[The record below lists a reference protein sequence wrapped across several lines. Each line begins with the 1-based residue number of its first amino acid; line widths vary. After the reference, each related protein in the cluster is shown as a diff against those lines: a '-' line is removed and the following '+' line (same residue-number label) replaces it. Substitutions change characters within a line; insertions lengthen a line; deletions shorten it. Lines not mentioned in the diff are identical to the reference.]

1 MKNNYLKF
9 RDASLQKRSL
19 KEIRSALLHLCM
31 ILLVLISTNVSA
43 QGVLKIPSGADLS
56 LIINAD
62 TTATGEFNERIYELE
77 RNGFYQV
84 SRELN
89 KIGTKLHIR
98 GASGEGFLPAI
109 FPKQAAGGA
118 WPSVIIHAG
127 DLTLENLYISNQN
140 GAQDKWRGTA
150 ITAANARVEITNC
163 HIENERGAGFMLSA
177 PNASVFIR
185 DSRFSKMGQR
195 TDPGGNGRAIDTRGH
210 DVDTLVIQ
218 NSTIYLVMDRVLRT
232 QGGTID
238 YLEWDHTTVFNHM
251 GRFGFLQLGRV
262 TTAKI
267 TNNLFINSQL
277 MGDNPLGLAE
287 QTQPENSNVYMM
299 TIDAIVD
306 GMQMEV
312 RNNNFGWSQ
321 EIIDFWNS
329 NADTLKPDIMT
340 ASIKDVIGQDAL
352 ASAYFEEY
360 VEFTNA
366 PAFPMNYLNALFA
379 DTQPD
384 PMPQWMESDN
394 VGIAFVNCAYADT
407 YDSYTAADRGFP
419 LGDLNHFPELK
430 QIWEQGGSVGTNDFD
445 GNFNTVK
452 VFPNPAKD
460 MVHFSSQ
467 VDEVFLFNITGK
479 LVAYK
484 QHVTSVSLDGMSK
497 GIYLLRARVGGE
509 MIHQKLMVY

>member
-1 MKNNYLKF
+1 MKNNYQQAGE
-9 RDASLQKRSL
+9 ASSKQQSL
-19 KEIRSALLHLCM
+19 KIIRTALLCLCM
-31 ILLVLISTNVSA
+31 ILPILFSINASG
-43 QGVLKIPSGADLS
+43 QGVLKIPSGSDLS

-109 FPKQAAGGA
+109 FPKQAAGGG
-118 WPSVIIHAG
+118 WPSVIIQAG
-127 DLTLENLYISNQN
+127 DLTLENVYISNQN
-140 GAQDKWRGTA
+140 GAQDKWRGLA
-150 ITAANARVEITNC
+150 ITAAGARVEITNC

-177 PNASVFIR
+177 HGASVFIR
-185 DSRFSKMGQR
+185 DTRFSKMGQR

-232 QGGTID
+232 QGGTIN
-238 YLEWDHTTVFNHM
+238 YLEWDHTTVFNHL

-312 RNNNFGWSQ
+312 RNNNFAWSK
-321 EIIDFWNS
+321 EILDYWNTKT
-329 NADTLKPDIMT
+329 DTLKPDILT
-340 ASIKDVIGQDAL
+340 ASIKNVIGQDAL
-352 ASAYFEEY
+352 ANAYFEEY

-366 PAFPMNYLNALFA
+366 PAFPMNYLDALFA

-384 PMPQWMESDN
+384 PMPQWMESDK

-407 YDSYTAADRGFP
+407 YASYTAADRGFP

-430 QIWEQGGSVGTNDFD
+430 QIWEQGGSVGTNHFNE
-445 GNFNTVK
+445 NFSKVK
-452 VFPNPAKD
+452 VFPNPARD

-467 VDEVFLFNITGK
+467 VDEVFLFNVTGK

-484 QHVTSVSLDGMSK
+484 QNLTSLSLDGMPK
-497 GIYLLRARVGGE
+497 GIYLLRALVGDE